1 MNVFM
6 QLKLFNREGSLERV
20 LGVVRLR
27 GFQISEMAAHQHG
40 DSDTL
45 DVTLKLTGTR
55 ESDNLKQ
62 QLDKLYDVERVE
74 MFIMAPVKSAVM
86 SNFSRQPV
94 AAAG

>member
-1 MNVFM
+1 MKVFM

-27 GFQISEMAAHQHG
+27 GFQVTEMAAHQPG
-40 DSDTL
+40 DSETL
-45 DVTLKLTGTR
+45 DVTLKLNGQR
-55 ESDNLKQ
+55 ESENLKQ
-62 QLDKLYDVERVE
+62 QLDKLYDVEHVE

-86 SNFSRQPV
+86 SNFSRQPL